1 MKRIG
6 LPALQ
11 AFERTVREG
20 SQKAAAEALG
30 VTPAAVSHAIRTLET
45 RYGVALLEAD
55 GRGVRATLAGAR
67 LATRLRGAFETIDES
82 LADLTAQ
89 EIVPSV
95 SVTPG
100 FAALW
105 LAPRLARAS
114 ARGEEIAMRIDARTA
129 CADPDQPGGP
139 DFAVRYAHACEGER
153 LTSESFMA
161 YESALAPGAQTPT
174 TLIET
179 RWRAGSARSPGWAD
193 WCAAAGEPLPPDA
206 RLIHFDDEHLAVQS
220 ALAGAGRVLVSTVLA
235 SNLESVGLLR
245 PWRPEIRLPGQ
256 SYWLVEPK
264 TRRLS
269 TPARK
274 AREAVRRWVR
284 GDTP

>member
-6 LPALQ
+6 LASLQ

-30 VTPAAVSHAIRTLET
+30 VTPAAVSHAIRTLEA
-45 RYGVALLEAD
+45 RYAVALLEPD
-55 GRGVRATLAGAR
+55 GRGVRATLAGTQ
-67 LATRLRGAFETIDES
+67 LAMRLRGAFEAIDES
-82 LADLTAQ
+82 LADLAAE
-89 EIVPSV
+89 EIIPTV

-105 LAPRLARAS
+105 LAPRLAHAS
-114 ARGEEIAMRIDARTA
+114 GRGAELAMRIDARTA

-139 DFAVRYAHACEGER
+139 DFAVRYARTCDGER
-153 LTSESFMA
+153 LISESFMA
-161 YESALAPGAQTPT
+161 YESALASGAETPT

-179 RWRAGSARSPGWAD
+179 RWRSGSARAPGWVD
-193 WCAAAGEPLPPDA
+193 WCAAASEPLPPDA
-206 RLIHFDDEHLAVQS
+206 RLIQFDDEHLAVQS

-235 SNLESVGLLR
+235 SNLESLGLLKA
-245 PWRPEIRLPGQ
+245 WRPEIRLPGQ

-264 TRRLS
+264 KRRLS
-269 TPARK
+269 GPARK
-274 AREAVRRWVR
+274 ARQALLDWMK
-284 GDTP
+284 GAA